1 MQYTEVNLPS
11 KTERDTSREDHIVS
25 GGRNENEE
33 AKSVAAKSVV

>member
-25 GGRNENEE
+25 GENEE